1 MHPIYFLPRHVDSF
15 SSILLEHNVPYASNA
30 KKADLVAAFVDGV
43 FAQRAKLLKAL
54 TKTTKASG
62 RGIVL
67 VPTPSVADSESVT
80 DAESARS
87 ESPVRLILPHGGG
100 WRSFLTLTLV
110 HSSCV
115 CAASASRAQEGR
127 PA

>member
-1 MHPIYFLPRHVDSF
+1 MQPIYFLPRHVDSF

-43 FAQRAKLLKAL
+43 YAQRAKLLKAL

-100 WRSFLTLTLV
+100 
-110 HSSCV
+110 
-115 CAASASRAQEGR
+115 
-127 PA
+127 